1 MCAVVRVKNKELET
15 PRQLMTELGLSI
27 TDLIISPYHA
37 RVDIYGCL
45 CQIDV
50 DKTLVESGCVFTRDC
65 MDYKVELK

>member
-27 TDLIISPYHA
+27 TDLIISPYHT
-37 RVDIYGCL
+37 RIDIDGCL

-50 DKTLVESGCVFTRDC
+50 DKTLVKSGRVFKRDC